1 MSDYVKATDFASK
14 DTLPSGDPLKKVRGV
29 EIDAEF
35 TAIQTAVGT
44 KLDKASPAMTGT
56 PTAPTPSSASVGTQV
71 VNAEWVRLLINTIE
85 PIGTIKAYA
94 GTVGTVPTGWNVCDG
109 TNGTL
114 DLRDRFITGAGTT
127 FLQNTTGG
135 WTAGS
140 LTTPVNGTTTSAGTH
155 SHTGVTGGHSLV
167 ISEMPAHS
175 HTVPIYSEAN
185 STGGNN
191 ASTGN
196 VTPWD
201 PSTVSTS
208 TVGEGAPHA
217 HTIGADG
224 AHIHTMA
231 SVTATIP
238 GHFPL
243 LFIQKIAN
251 I

>member
-14 DTLPSGDPLKKVRGV
+14 DTLPSGDPLKKVRGA

-94 GTVGTVPTGWNVCDG
+94 RPVGEIPAGWNVCDG

-127 FLQNTTGG
+127 FLQNTAGG

-140 LTTPVNGTTTSAGTH
+140 LTTPVNGLTTSSGTH
-155 SHTGVTGGHSLV
+155 NHTSITGGHSLV
-167 ISEMPAHS
+167 ISEMPAHN
-175 HTVPIYSEAN
+175 HTAPMYNEQQLVGNNLA
-185 STGGNN
+185 STGG
-191 ASTGN
+191 
-196 VTPWD
+196 
-201 PSTVSTS
+201 PSYTTDLVTS

-217 HTIGADG
+217 HTIGSDG
-224 AHIHTMA
+224 AHVHSM
-231 SVTATIP
+231 STATANIP